1 MQLKKWEERWS
12 RMKEPRN
19 SRTILIIILALLA
32 IVSATLLRSAATSVD
47 TYAPVIEVL
56 EKEKNTVMK
65 LTAASTSASA
75 FISML
80 PEDAGTP
87 IAQQLAQL
95 STYFL
100 LIVSILYLEKYLD
113 YNTRLLYQK
122 MKQEIPKHKM
132 NKARSKH
139 EAEALVCFLL
149 EYFFLAMKEFFQVQS
164 DNSFLDTQ
172 YF

>member
-12 RMKEPRN
+12 HMKEPRN

-32 IVSATLLRSAATSVD
+32 IISATLLRSAATSVD

-95 STYFL
+95 NTFFFLSSVFFIWKNFFSPPLDMSSLRFLFL
-100 LIVSILYLEKYLD
+100 LPVFCTPLIWFPAE
-113 YNTRLLYQK
+113 
-122 MKQEIPKHKM
+122 M
-132 NKARSKH
+132 AGSK
-139 EAEALVCFLL
+139 
-149 EYFFLAMKEFFQVQS
+149 K
-164 DNSFLDTQ
+164 
-172 YF
+172 

>member
-1 MQLKKWEERWS
+1 MREE
-12 RMKEPRN
+12 
-19 SRTILIIILALLA
+19 
-32 IVSATLLRSAATSVD
+32 
-47 TYAPVIEVL
+47 L
-56 EKEKNTVMK
+56 EKIQEE
-65 LTAASTSASA
+65 
-75 FISML
+75 I
-80 PEDAGTP
+80 
-87 IAQQLAQL
+87 
-95 STYFL
+95 FL
-100 LIVSILYLEKYLD
+100 VLQAVFCILHLEKYLD

-164 DNSFLDTQ
+164 DNSFLDAQ